1 MIACT
6 KCGRLHADVEAFLG
20 ERLSCTQINQFWSRI
35 KNEHKEK
42 YGHLPHITMD
52 ETEHWI
58 CYKCNRRLF

>member
-1 MIACT
+1 MW
-6 KCGRLHADVEAFLG
+6 KPFVG